1 MFSNSLTEG
10 KDGNRQRMSERIHG
24 SWVLMRESGAE
35 SLMGAKLFLISLS
48 LILLMGCVSAVQET
62 SPDSTA
68 HEMAFGSVQVETKG
82 PHPRIY
88 PAKLRFFLLTNEET
102 GARSRVNVDAES
114 GVFSA
119 RLPAGRY
126 VVDRLQFSEGPFRVE
141 SHVQLAF
148 HVPEKK
154 PAYLGSWQIELETP
168 RTIRHVRIRILEEE
182 AEFSKKFSAVLG
194 SDRTPIETV
203 LPKPETFETRGFMV
217 DGQPNARYF
226 RRR

>member
-1 MFSNSLTEG
+1 MRG
-10 KDGNRQRMSERIHG
+10 KF
-24 SWVLMRESGAE
+24 
-35 SLMGAKLFLISLS
+35 FLAGLS
-48 LILLMGCVSAVQET
+48 LVLAPACVSGVSET
-62 SPDSTA
+62 SPDSTV
-68 HEMAFGSVQVETKG
+68 HQLAFGYVQVETDG
-82 PHPRIY
+82 RYPRNY

-102 GARSRVNVDAES
+102 GARSRVNVDTES
-114 GVFSA
+114 GVFSIS
-119 RLPAGRY
+119 LPAGRY

-148 HVPEKK
+148 LVPEKK
-154 PAYLGSWQIELETP
+154 LAYLGSWQIELETP
-168 RTIRHVRIRILEEE
+168 RTIRHMRIRILEGE

-194 SDRTPIETV
+194 SERTPIATV

>member
-1 MFSNSLTEG
+1 ML
-10 KDGNRQRMSERIHG
+10 
-24 SWVLMRESGAE
+24 A
-35 SLMGAKLFLISLS
+35 SLS
-48 LILLMGCVSAVQET
+48 LVLVTGCVSAVPET
-62 SPDSTA
+62 APDSTK
-68 HEMAFGSVQVETKG
+68 HELAFGYIQVETKG
-82 PHPRIY
+82 RYPRIY

-102 GARSRVNVDAES
+102 GARTRVNVNSGS

-126 VVDRLQFSEGPFRVE
+126 VVDRVQFSEGPFRVE
-141 SHVQLAF
+141 SHVQLNF

-154 PAYLGSWQIELETP
+154 LAYLGSWQIELETP
-168 RTIRHVRIRILEEE
+168 RTIRHVRIRILEGD

-194 SDRTPIETV
+194 SERTPIETV

>member
-1 MFSNSLTEG
+1 MV
-10 KDGNRQRMSERIHG
+10 H
-24 SWVLMRESGAE
+24 V
-35 SLMGAKLFLISLS
+35 MGGTILLASLS
-48 LILLMGCVSAVQET
+48 LVLVTGCVSAVPET
-62 SPDSTA
+62 APDSTK
-68 HEMAFGSVQVETKG
+68 HELAFGYVQVETKG
-82 PHPRIY
+82 RYPRIY

-102 GARSRVNVDAES
+102 GSRTRVNVNTGS

-119 RLPAGRY
+119 KLPAGRY
-126 VVDRLQFSEGPFRVE
+126 VVDRVQFSEGPFRVE
-141 SHVQLAF
+141 SHVQLTF

-154 PAYLGSWQIELETP
+154 LAYLGSWQIELETP
-168 RTIRHVRIRILEEE
+168 RTIRHVRIRILEGD

-194 SDRTPIETV
+194 SERTPIETV

>member
-1 MFSNSLTEG
+1 MVG
-10 KDGNRQRMSERIHG
+10 
-24 SWVLMRESGAE
+24 WVLGHEAGSG
-35 SLMGAKLFLISLS
+35 SLMGGTIFLASLS
-48 LILLMGCVSAVQET
+48 LVLATSCVSVAPET
-62 SPDSTA
+62 APDSTTD
-68 HEMAFGSVQVETKG
+68 ELAFGHVQVETKG
-82 PHPRIY
+82 RYPRIY
-88 PAKLRFFLLTNEET
+88 TSKLRFFFLTNEET
-102 GARSRVNVDAES
+102 GARSRVNVNTES

-141 SHVQLAF
+141 SHVQLTF
-148 HVPEKK
+148 QVPGEKL
-154 PAYLGSWQIELETP
+154 AYLGSWQIELETP
-168 RTIRHVRIRILEEE
+168 RTIRHVRIRILEGE

-194 SDRTPIETV
+194 SKRTPIATV